1 MQKRVPGMMSL
12 LILLI
17 FILGVLALPACDGQN
32 PPATQTGQT
41 TAANPFTPV
50 QKTTT
55 TNPFTPVQKTTTA
68 SPTITTG
75 PTTTTPAPT
84 TTTAAPTSTTPPV
97 TTTPVQTGEPVE
109 VVGQDP
115 DSVPLYPG
123 SIRVA
128 YITMCACTPTVT
140 TWYAAPDD
148 QKTVLEYYV
157 DVLEDEGWEVNM
169 EPTGDA
175 LWAFKDD
182 EDDIFINVLESETW
196 EEYPAEINI
205 FWYNWDHFEEAGS
218 N

>member
-1 MQKRVPGMMSL
+1 MRKYLPG
-12 LILLI
+12 LISPMILTVLI
-17 FILGVLALPACDGQN
+17 VGTLTLPACDGQN
-32 PPATQTGQT
+32 PPTTQPGQT
-41 TAANPFTPV
+41 TTTNPFTPV

-55 TNPFTPVQKTTTA
+55 TNPFTPVQKTTTT
-68 SPTITTG
+68 SPTTAATG
-75 PTTTTPAPT
+75 PTTTTPPPT
-84 TTTAAPTSTTPPV
+84 TTTTTPTTTPPP
-97 TTTPVQTGEPVE
+97 TTTAVPSDEPVE

-115 DSVPLYPG
+115 DSIPLYPG

-140 TWYAAPDD
+140 TWYAVQDD
-148 QKTVLEYYV
+148 QQTVLDYYV
-157 DVLEDEGWEVNM
+157 AVLEDDGWEVNM

-175 LWAFKDD
+175 LWAFKDT

-196 EEYPAEINI
+196 PEYPAEINI